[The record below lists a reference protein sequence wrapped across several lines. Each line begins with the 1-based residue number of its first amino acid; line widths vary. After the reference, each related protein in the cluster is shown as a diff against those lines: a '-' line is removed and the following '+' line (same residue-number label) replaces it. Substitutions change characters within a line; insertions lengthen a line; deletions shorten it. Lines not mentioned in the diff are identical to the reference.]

1 MLTTLSIADTI
12 KDSVLNQFSTGV
24 TAGQMLM
31 SLLISFL
38 MGIFIL
44 IIYKVTFRGV
54 LFSKGFAFSLVLLS
68 MVTAL
73 IIRTISSD
81 LALSL
86 GMVGALSIVR
96 FRTAVKDPL
105 DTVFMFWSISA
116 GIMAGAGIYA
126 IGVIACLALGVLY
139 FVISAFYKRGKLP
152 YLLVVRYVTEA
163 GNEVTNAIRKL
174 PRHRIKSKTLT
185 GRGAEISVEISL
197 KDGETEIIE
206 MLREVPGVIDVSL
219 VSYEG
224 EFGL

>member
-1 MLTTLSIADTI
+1 MLTALSIADTI

-24 TAGQMLM
+24 TAGQMLA
-31 SLLISFL
+31 SLLVSFL
-38 MGIFIL
+38 MGLFIL
-44 IIYKVTFRGV
+44 TIYKITFRGV

-105 DTVFMFWSISA
+105 DTVFMFWAISG
-116 GIMAGAGIYA
+116 GIMAGAGIYL
-126 IGVIACLALGVLY
+126 IGIVACLALGVLY
-139 FVISAFYKRGKLP
+139 FGISYFYKKGKLP
-152 YLLVVRYVTEA
+152 YLLVVRYVGSAHDAVMST
-163 GNEVTNAIRKL
+163 VKKL

-185 GRGAEISVEISL
+185 ARGAEISVELSL
-197 KDGETEIIE
+197 KDDQSDIINLFSEIEGI
-206 MLREVPGVIDVSL
+206 IDISL

>member
-1 MLTTLSIADTI
+1 MFTTLSIADTI
-12 KDSVLNQFSTGV
+12 KDSVLNQFSTGI

-31 SLLISFL
+31 SLLVSFL
-38 MGIFIL
+38 MGLFIL
-44 IIYKVTFRGV
+44 VIYRVTFRGV

-105 DTVFMFWSISA
+105 DTVFMFWSISS

-126 IGVIACLALGVLY
+126 IGIIACLALGALY
-139 FVISAFYKRGKLP
+139 FVISAVYKKSKLP
-152 YLLVVRYVTEA
+152 YLLVIRYVNEA
-163 GNEVTNAIRKL
+163 SDDVTAAVKKL
-174 PRHRIKSKTLT
+174 PRHRVKSKTLT
-185 GRGAEISVEISL
+185 SRGAEISVELSL
-197 KDGETEIIE
+197 KDGEADIMEYFSDVEGIID
-206 MLREVPGVIDVSL
+206 LSL

>member
-1 MLTTLSIADTI
+1 MLTSLSIADTI
-12 KDSVLNQFSTGV
+12 KESVLNQFSTGV

-31 SLLISFL
+31 SLLVSFL
-38 MGIFIL
+38 MGLFIL
-44 IIYKVTFRGV
+44 VIYKVTFRGV

-105 DTVFMFWSISA
+105 DTVFMFWSIA
-116 GIMAGAGIYA
+116 GGIMAGAGIYA
-126 IGVIACLALGVLY
+126 IGVIACLALGLLY
-139 FVISAFYKRGKLP
+139 FGISFFYQKNRLP
-152 YLLVVRYVTEA
+152 YLLVIRYVAEA
-163 GNEVTNAIRKL
+163 GEDVTKAVRKL
-174 PRHRIKSKTLT
+174 PRHRIKSKTVT
-185 GRGAEISVEISL
+185 PRGAEISVEISL
-197 KDGETEIIE
+197 KDNENNVVDHLTKID
-206 MLREVPGVIDVSL
+206 GVIDVSL

>member
-1 MLTTLSIADTI
+1 MLTALSIADTI
-12 KDSVLNQFSTGV
+12 KESVLNQFATGV

-44 IIYKVTFRGV
+44 VIYRVTFRGV

-73 IIRTISSD
+73 VIRTISSD

-105 DTVFMFWSISA
+105 DTVFMFWSIA
-116 GIMAGAGIYA
+116 GGIMAGAGIYA
-126 IGVIACLALGVLY
+126 IGIIACLALGGLY
-139 FVISAFYKRGKLP
+139 FAISAIYKKSKLP
-152 YLLVVRYVTEA
+152 YLLVVRYVTEV
-163 GNEVTNAIRKL
+163 NDEIIDVVKKL

-185 GRGAEISVEISL
+185 ARGAEISVELSINDS
-197 KDGETEIIE
+197 ESEIIE
-206 MLREVPGVIDVSL
+206 RFSHIDGIVDISL

>member
-1 MLTTLSIADTI
+1 MFTALSIADTL
-12 KDSVLNQFSTGV
+12 KDSVLNQFATGV
-24 TAGQMLM
+24 TATQMLT
-31 SLLISFL
+31 SLLVSCL

-44 IIYKVTFRGV
+44 VIYKTTFRGV

-105 DTVFMFWSISA
+105 DTVFMFWAIA
-116 GIMAGAGIYA
+116 GGIMAGAGIYL
-126 IGVIACLALGVLY
+126 IGIIACLALGVLY
-139 FVISAFYKRGKLP
+139 FAISAFYKKGKLP
-152 YLLVVRYVTEA
+152 YLLVIRYVNGAHE
-163 GNEVTNAIRKL
+163 EVVSKIKKL
-174 PRHRIKSKTLT
+174 PRHRIKSKTMT
-185 GRGAEISVEISL
+185 GRGAEISVELSL
-197 KDGETEIIE
+197 KDDQMDIIDIFGEIEGIID
-206 MLREVPGVIDVSL
+206 ISL